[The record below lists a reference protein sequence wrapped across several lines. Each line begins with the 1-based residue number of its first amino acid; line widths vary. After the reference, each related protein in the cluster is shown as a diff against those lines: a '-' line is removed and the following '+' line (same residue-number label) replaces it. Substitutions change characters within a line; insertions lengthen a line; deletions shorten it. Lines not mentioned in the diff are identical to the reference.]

1 MPEPA
6 TPHQS
11 ATAAPPPRPSRN
23 GSAPPLSAEMS
34 RERPRRSAMVPMA
47 VARLRRMMRRLVRRP

>member
-11 ATAAPPPRPSRN
+11 ATAAPPRPSRN
-23 GSAPPLSAEMS
+23 GSAPPLPAQMG
-34 RERPRRSAMVPMA
+34 RERPQRSARLSMA
-47 VARLRRMMRRLVRRP
+47 VTRLRRMMRRFVRRP

>member
-11 ATAAPPPRPSRN
+11 ATAAPPRPSRN
-23 GSAPPLSAEMS
+23 GSAPPLPAEM
-34 RERPRRSAMVPMA
+34 RRGRPQWSARLPMA
-47 VARLRRMMRRLVRRP
+47 VTRLRRMMRRFLRRP

>member
-11 ATAAPPPRPSRN
+11 ATAAPPRPSRN
-23 GSAPPLSAEMS
+23 GSAPPLPTEMG
-34 RERPRRSAMVPMA
+34 RERPQPSARLPMA
-47 VARLRRMMRRLVRRP
+47 VTRLRRTMRRLLRRP

>member
-11 ATAAPPPRPSRN
+11 PTAAPPRPSRN
-23 GSAPPLSAEMS
+23 GSAPPPPAQMP
-34 RERPRRSAMVPMA
+34 RERPQRTARLPMA
-47 VARLRRMMRRLVRRP
+47 VTRLRTITRRLLRRP